1 MKSTI
6 VVPVKTGIQILKMAL
21 MSFLIVLPGMIRVEL
36 FLIDQI
42 DCVVCGSAYNKPFVD
57 SDVTW
62 KRTLDNQF
70 VPLQKQIQADIV
82 MQQVFSEK
90 MPVDPDGSLKYIEGL
105 KKQLK
110 INDAEFETLF
120 AEVGRT
126 MVEGLEML
134 NVFYN
139 TEFFTHYKFKSQL
152 VPTEDEILSYFNDN
166 PEFID
171 GSYEISIA
179 RVPYEDDQDREVVK
193 NKIEKALVDKNDG
206 DGLIEW
212 GNVIKV
218 AEEDLQDDQ
227 KFITQMKPEGVYIQ
241 EADGMFELVK
251 LIAHE
256 PTRIKTLEERKNL
269 IIDALNRKKLESM
282 LAKYNQSISEFVDVI
297 IFDNPEAKLPQNEFK
312 EVYG

>member
-1 MKSTI
+1 MKLSKL
-6 VVPVKTGIQILKMAL
+6 VV
-21 MSFLIVLPGMIRVEL
+21 SFVIVLPAMMRAEL
-36 FLIDQI
+36 FLIDKI

-57 SDVTW
+57 TDVTW

-82 MQQVFSEK
+82 MQQIISEK
-90 MPVDPDGSLKYIEGL
+90 MPVDPDGALKYIEGL

-120 AEVGRT
+120 FEVGRT
-126 MVEGLEML
+126 MAEGLEML
-134 NVFYN
+134 NIFYN

-152 VPTEDEILSYFNDN
+152 VPTEDEILNYFNDN
-166 PEFID
+166 PEFVE

-179 RVPYEDDQDREVVK
+179 RVPYENDADREVVK
-193 NKIEKALVDKNDG
+193 NKIEKALVDKNDA

-227 KFITQMKPEGVYIQ
+227 KFITKMKPDGVFIQ
-241 EADGMFELVK
+241 ESDGMFELVK
-251 LIAHE
+251 LVAYE
-256 PTRIKTLEERKNL
+256 STRIKTLEERKNS
-269 IIDALNRKKLESM
+269 IIDGLNRKKLEIM
-282 LAKYNQSISEFVDVI
+282 LAKYNNSVSEFVDI
-297 IFDNPEAKLPQNEFK
+297 ISFENQDSKLSKDDSK
-312 EVYG
+312 ES

>member
-1 MKSTI
+1 MKVI
-6 VVPVKTGIQILKMAL
+6 KLVV
-21 MSFLIVLPGMIRVEL
+21 SFLIVLPGIVRAEL

-42 DCVVCGSAYNKPFVD
+42 ECVVCGSAYNKPFVD
-57 SDVTW
+57 TDVTW

-82 MQQVFSEK
+82 MQQISSEK
-90 MPVDPDGSLKYIEGL
+90 MPVDPDGALKYIEGL

-120 AEVGRT
+120 SEVGRT
-126 MVEGLEML
+126 MAEGLEML
-134 NVFYN
+134 NIFYN

-152 VPTEDEILSYFNDN
+152 VPTEDEILNYFNDN
-166 PEFID
+166 PEFIE

-179 RVPYEDDQDREVVK
+179 RVPYDDDADREIVK

-227 KFITQMKPEGVYIQ
+227 KFITKMKPEGVFIQ
-241 EADGMFELVK
+241 ETDGMFELVK
-251 LIAHE
+251 LVAYE
-256 PTRIKTLEERKNL
+256 PTRIKTLEERKNS
-269 IIDALNRKKLESM
+269 IIDALNRKKLETM
-282 LAKYNQSISEFVDVI
+282 LAKYNNSVSEFVDI
-297 IFDNPEAKLPQNEFK
+297 ISFDNPEAKLSKDDSK
-312 EVYG
+312 EA